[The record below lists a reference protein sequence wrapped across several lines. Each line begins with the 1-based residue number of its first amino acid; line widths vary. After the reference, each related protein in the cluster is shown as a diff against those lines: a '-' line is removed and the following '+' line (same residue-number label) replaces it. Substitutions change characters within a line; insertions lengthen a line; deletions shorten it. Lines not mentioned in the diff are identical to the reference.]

1 MLQLKVSPHLRH
13 SLHNNTIALI
23 QWLVISIFIGNVV
36 GFVGVFFHISL
47 EYVQQLRM
55 DHFWLLY
62 LLPLAG
68 LLIVELYRFTGM
80 ENDTGTETVIAS
92 VRNGELVKLRQAPLI
107 FISTILTHLTGG
119 SAGREGAA
127 LQLGGSIAGWFG
139 RVFKLDARDQRVITM
154 CGMST
159 GFSALFGTP
168 LSAAIFAMEVENV
181 GVMYYAALVPCLLG
195 ALSARQIAG
204 WFGVEKTSFL
214 LSGVPNFPTIQNT
227 FAILGLGIMCG
238 ILANMFC
245 RVLECMKNIYHRYF
259 STRWRRVVVGGL
271 LVIIITMLLGT
282 TDYNGAG
289 MHVIKRA
296 VDGYSFKWAFLIKM
310 FLTAVTLTAGFKGGE
325 IVPSFFVGATFGCV
339 VGPVLGLDPS
349 FSAGI
354 GLVSVFCG
362 VTNAPMS
369 SILLCYELFEGKGLA
384 LMALAIAISFMT
396 SGYHSLYHAQKIAYS
411 KIKGKFINASPD
423 DETNE

>member
-1 MLQLKVSPHLRH
+1 MRH
-13 SLHNNTIALI
+13 SLQNNSIALI
-23 QWLVISIFIGNVV
+23 QWLVLSIFVGNVV
-36 GFVGVFFHISL
+36 GFIGVFFHIAL
-47 EYVQQLRM
+47 EYVQQLRFA
-55 DHFWLLY
+55 HPWLLY
-62 LLPLAG
+62 CLPLAG
-68 LLIVELYRFTGM
+68 FIIVALYRYTGM

-92 VRNGELVKLRQAPLI
+92 VRNGELVRLRQAPLI

-127 LQLGGSIAGWFG
+127 LQLGGSISGWFG
-139 RVFKLDARDQRVITM
+139 RIFKLDARDQRVITM

-195 ALSARQIAG
+195 ALSARHIAS
-204 WFGVEKTSFL
+204 WFGVERTTFL
-214 LSGVPNFPTIQNT
+214 LHGVPELPTT
-227 FAILGLGIMCG
+227 KVVFAILGLGIMCG

-245 RVLECMKNIYHRYF
+245 RVLEGFRDINKKYYPN
-259 STRWRRVVVGGL
+259 RWYRVFLGAL
-271 LVIIITMLLGT
+271 LVIVISVILGT

-289 MHVIKRA
+289 MHIIKRA
-296 VDGYSFKWAFLIKM
+296 VEEGYSFKWAFLVKM
-310 FLTAVTLTAGFKGGE
+310 FLTAITLTAGFKGGE
-325 IVPSFFVGATFGCV
+325 IVPSFFAGATFGCV

-369 SILLCYELFEGKGLA
+369 SILLCYELFDGKGLA
-384 LMALAIAISFMT
+384 LMALAIAVSFMT